1 MTGFWV
7 TGDHSVRVTG
17 ILAFGDS
24 GVRGLGTLC
33 VGGLGCW
40 AGWLLCYGVSPPR
53 KPPPSPQVKLDV
65 TLGDLTK
72 LGKSQKQTLS
82 VDVEGGRLVVLRRQ
96 RDAQEDWNTFTH
108 DKSAWGALGGPTP
121 QGLCTGGG
129 SSWVSPSWV
138 RPHPVWGSRCPTRPR
153 HPPNATCPRPP
164 PIVRQLIKSQR
175 VQNKLGIVF
184 EKEKDKTQRKDFV
197 FVSARVGPALLGR
210 GGAGFDPWSP
220 AGVWG
225 RVLGVSLGW
234 SLHGEGSGQSA
245 GGGCAL
251 SPSLGDSWVPVFH
264 PGGGSLWVPG
274 RLLGPR
280 AAPAWPVPV
289 PMLG

>member
-7 TGDHSVRVTG
+7 TGDPSVRVTG
-17 ILAFGDS
+17 ILGFGDS

-33 VGGLGCW
+33 VRGLGCW
-40 AGWLLCYGVSPPR
+40 AGWLLCYGVSPPP
-53 KPPPSPQVKLDV
+53 KSPPSPQVKLDV

-108 DKSAWGALGGPTP
+108 DKSAWGALGAPHTL
-121 QGLCTGGG
+121 GLAPGDNSALVVGAAGC
-129 SSWVSPSWV
+129 
-138 RPHPVWGSRCPTRPR
+138 PHPGCIPTLRGGSRCPTRPR
-153 HPPNATCPRPP
+153 HPPNATSPRPP

-210 GGAGFDPWSP
+210 GGAGFGPWSP
-220 AGVWG
+220 VGVWG
-225 RVLGVSLGW
+225 RVLGASLG
-234 SLHGEGSGQSA
+234 
-245 GGGCAL
+245 
-251 SPSLGDSWVPVFH
+251 
-264 PGGGSLWVPG
+264 
-274 RLLGPR
+274 
-280 AAPAWPVPV
+280 
-289 PMLG
+289 